1 MGVYTYMSSFS
12 DYLAQGNA
20 WLFLPA
26 AVLLGA
32 LHGLEPGHSK
42 TMMAAFIISVRGTVA
57 QAVLLGLSAAFS
69 HTVIIWLLAA
79 IGLHY
84 SGRLDVEK
92 LEPWFQVATGV
103 IVVGMAMW
111 MFRRIQREQKAAHEH
126 GHGDAHEHGPHGG
139 VMLDTGHGQLE
150 ISVFETGVP
159 PRFRL
164 YFFDLAGQPVNP
176 PADVPVTLETLR
188 PDGSREAFVFERC
201 GEYRE
206 AMTELPEPHE
216 FQVKVKLAREG
227 QLHTYEAQF
236 VEGHHHHHGGETEAA
251 PSAEYQDA
259 HARAH
264 AEDLQRR
271 FAGRSVTTGQIV
283 LFGLTG
289 GLMPCPA
296 AFAILLLCLQVKQFT
311 LGFAL
316 VLAFSLGL
324 AITLVTVGAVAAMS
338 LRAASRRFA
347 GFGALARRLP
357 FASVGLMT
365 LIGVIVAVV
374 GLKHLLR

>member
-1 MGVYTYMSSFS
+1 MGVYASMNSFS
-12 DYLAQGNA
+12 GYLAQGHA

-69 HTVIIWLLAA
+69 HTLIIWVLAA

-84 SGRLDVEK
+84 SGRLDVER

-103 IVVGMAMW
+103 IVIGMAVW
-111 MFRRIQREQKAAHEH
+111 MFRRIAREQKAAH
-126 GHGDAHEHGPHGG
+126 AHEHAHDHGPHGG
-139 VMLDTGHGQLE
+139 TLLDTGHGHLE

-164 YFFDLAGQPVNP
+164 YFFDQRTQPVRP
-176 PADVPVTLETLR
+176 PTDEVIMLATRR
-188 PDGSREAFVFERC
+188 PDGARETFQFKPC
-201 GEYRE
+201 GDYLE
-206 AMTELPEPHE
+206 ATTELPEPHE
-216 FQVKVKLAREG
+216 FHAAVTLTQGGHA
-227 QLHTYEAQF
+227 HTCETQF
-236 VEGHHHHHGGETEAA
+236 VEDHHHHHGDEAGA
-251 PSAEYQDA
+251 VPSAEFQDA
-259 HARAH
+259 HEQAH
-264 AEDLQRR
+264 ARDLEKR
-271 FAGRSVTTGQIV
+271 FAGQSVTTGQII

-324 AITLVTVGAVAAMS
+324 AITLVTVGAVAAIS
-338 LRAASRRFA
+338 VRAASKRFS

-365 LIGVIVAVV
+365 LIGIVVAAI